1 MQLDPRASGEH
12 ALARP
17 MAKRILVVDD
27 SRTLRRVV
35 ADILEGH
42 GYVTVLAKDG
52 QDALEVLSSV
62 SEPIDLALVDFW
74 MPRLDGYQ
82 LCRQLR
88 SRDLWRKIPVV
99 LMSAKSDRIREQ
111 FVEQTGAIDA
121 ITKPFDAQALL
132 AVVGNALRRVE
143 RGRTP
148 VPGAI
153 HEERLT
159 TAPPPPDEGAAR
171 AQAAIAFGSRLAAVL
186 APAISALR
194 PEEIGR
200 EAQLTQ
206 AILQGLSPSVLA
218 DLSGSLRQIEAGD
231 GGPGIL
237 SGDLSA
243 IPFGAIL
250 QLLQMEAQTGVLH
263 VSNVHMTVVCTLR
276 GGLIDMVQSRG
287 GGDEFRLGR
296 FFVERGL
303 VTPEELDDLVAA
315 RLVSAPPAPLLGDL
329 LIQTGKVNE
338 AQLRDALVRQSSEL
352 VYEALRWQKGR
363 FELRRQV
370 APALAGSARLGLPVA
385 AVVMEGFRRVDE
397 WRMFEAK
404 VGRFDEVLF
413 RDPTAIEALGEGRL
427 TRLERLVLAAVDG
440 ERSLREVIA
449 ATHLSS
455 FETCRILVQFIEA
468 RLVRRRAS

>member
-1 MQLDPRASGEH
+1 MG
-12 ALARP
+12 
-17 MAKRILVVDD
+17 KRILVVDD

-35 ADILEGH
+35 ADILEAN
-42 GYVTVLAKDG
+42 GYEAVLAQDG
-52 QDALEVLSSV
+52 QHALEILATGDA
-62 SEPIDLALVDFW
+62 PIDLALVDFL

-88 SRDLWRKIPVV
+88 SRDLWRQIPVI

-132 AVVGNALRRVE
+132 AVVGNAFRRVE
-143 RGRTP
+143 RGHTP
-148 VPGAI
+148 VPGPI
-153 HEERLT
+153 REEQLT
-159 TAPPPPDEGAAR
+159 TKPPPPDEATVR
-171 AQAAIAFGSRLAAVL
+171 AQAAIAFGTRLAAVL
-186 APAISALR
+186 APAVAALR
-194 PEEIGR
+194 PEELGR

-206 AILQGLSPSVLA
+206 AILQGLSPEVLG
-218 DLSGSLRQIEAGD
+218 DLSGSLRQIESAAG
-231 GGPGIL
+231 GAVAL
-237 SGDLSA
+237 SGDLAA
-243 IPFGAIL
+243 IPIGAIL

-263 VSNVHMTVVCTLR
+263 VSNAHMAVVCTLR
-276 GGLIDMVQSRG
+276 NGLIDLVQSRG

-303 VTPEELDDLVAA
+303 VTPEELDNLVAA

-329 LIQTGKVNE
+329 LVQAGKVNE
-338 AQLRDALVRQSSEL
+338 AQLRDALARQSSEL
-352 VYEALRWQKGR
+352 VYEVLRWQRGR
-363 FELRRQV
+363 FELRRQI
-370 APALAGSARLGLPVA
+370 APVLAASARLGLPVA

-427 TRLERLVLAAVDG
+427 TRLERLVLDAVDG
-440 ERSLREVIA
+440 VRTLRGIVA